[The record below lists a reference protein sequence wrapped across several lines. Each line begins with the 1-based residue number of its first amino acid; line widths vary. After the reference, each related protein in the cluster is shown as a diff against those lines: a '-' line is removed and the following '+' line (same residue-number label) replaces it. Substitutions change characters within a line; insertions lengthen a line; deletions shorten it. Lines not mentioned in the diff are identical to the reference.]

1 MRAWLKVC
9 ARCFKVAALSL
20 SLITLTACVTNPP
33 YQEMSD
39 ARQAINAAELTGAD
53 VAEPDLVRLAKRHL
67 HNAKDAMEERRFNAA
82 RHEAVLAHRK
92 ATEAL
97 EALQPDPP

>member
-39 ARQAINAAELTGAD
+39 ARQAINAAEVAGAD
-53 VAEPDLVRLAKRHL
+53 VAEPNLVRLAKRHL
-67 HNAKDAMEERRFNAA
+67 KNAKDAMKERRFNAA
-82 RHEAVLAHRK
+82 RNEAVLAHRK
-92 ATEAL
+92 AAEAL
-97 EALQPDPP
+97 EALQSDPP